1 MQSDYKVT
9 ENNQGNG
16 KKLSNQS
23 ILNMAKGDQANDQYK

>member
-1 MQSDYKVT
+1 MQSDFKII

-23 ILNMAKGDQANDQYK
+23 ILNNAKGEQPND